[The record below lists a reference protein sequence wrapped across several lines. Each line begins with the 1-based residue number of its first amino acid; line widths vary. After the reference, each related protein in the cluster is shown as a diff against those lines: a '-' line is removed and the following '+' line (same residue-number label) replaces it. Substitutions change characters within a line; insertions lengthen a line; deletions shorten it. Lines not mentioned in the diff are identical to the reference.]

1 MKKRKADMK
10 MKKRIITAA
19 LAALIAAA
27 ALTSCSARG
36 SSADIGEAYNKIS
49 GEAPAE
55 SDGFQLASGS
65 EQKSVADQKL
75 IVRYTVAAE
84 AKEYDNALSYLDKA
98 VSEAGGYFEKRN
110 EKSAYGKRDVRTL
123 TAVIRIPADKA
134 DGFLTGVK
142 GAVNVNSFSK
152 TAENVTEAYID
163 AEARLQTLE
172 AEREGLLN
180 MISSVDSAAQYDFWY
195 KLHEAISEKEQDIA
209 ALKARLRN
217 YDSLVSYST
226 FELNLI
232 EVKEYTEPEKETFG
246 SRLKTA
252 FIGSWVGFA
261 EGFKDFAVGFVQAFP
276 GLLTFAVISTV
287 IFLSI
292 FLPIRAARKKR
303 AKR

>member
-1 MKKRKADMK
+1 MKNNKAVISVKDYGKGIPESELANIWDRYYTTRMRKGK
-10 MKKRIITAA
+10 GVSGLG
-19 LAALIAAA
+19 LA
-27 ALTSCSARG
+27 
-36 SSADIGEAYNKIS
+36 
-49 GEAPAE
+49 
-55 SDGFQLASGS
+55 
-65 EQKSVADQKL
+65 
-75 IVRYTVAAE
+75 IVRQIVTQHGG
-84 AKEYDNALSYLDKA
+84 KCKA

-110 EKSAYGKRDVRTL
+110 ETSAYGKRDVRKL

-134 DGFLTGVK
+134 DSFLTGVK

-226 FELNLI
+226 FELNLV

-252 FIGSWVGFA
+252 FIGSWTGFA

-287 IFLSI
+287 IKMFTPDSLLYYLI
-292 FLPIRAARKKR
+292 
-303 AKR
+303 